1 MKGNILKESIKT
13 DSNISSMRIG
23 FFADL
28 LFCGIIAI
36 TALILNRDLTGTS
49 LIIGALLAPI
59 AIGKGIQ
66 SKYE

>member
-1 MKGNILKESIKT
+1 
-13 DSNISSMRIG
+13 MRIG

-36 TALILNRDLTGTS
+36 TALILDRDLTGTS